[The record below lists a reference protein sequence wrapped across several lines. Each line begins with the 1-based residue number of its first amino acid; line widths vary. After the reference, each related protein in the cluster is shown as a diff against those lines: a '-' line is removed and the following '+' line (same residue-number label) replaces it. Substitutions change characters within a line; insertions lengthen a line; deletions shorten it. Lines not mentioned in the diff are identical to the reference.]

1 MENFQILFVDDER
14 EILSAFEKYLSHQ
27 GYRVNVVD
35 NGFKAL
41 ELLKKNN
48 FDIVFTDLQM
58 PGLSGIELL
67 MAIKEY
73 RPETEVI
80 IITGYGTIESA
91 VEALKLGSYD
101 YIQKPIKMDHL
112 KLLIDRIIDK
122 RLLENENLL
131 LKKRIKERYSF
142 KELVGINPRMQ
153 QIFEIIDRISLK
165 SPTVLIQGESGTGKE
180 IVANVIHQ
188 NSNRKNKPFIPV
200 NCAAIV
206 DGLLESELFGHVKG
220 SFTGAIRDKMGLFQ
234 AAEGGTIFLDEI
246 ADVPRSLQ
254 VKLLRFLQD
263 KRIRPVGSIKEL
275 KIDVRIIAATNRDP
289 EEAIR
294 NGDLRN
300 DLFYRLNVVSIN
312 IPSLKERKEDIAILI
327 NHFLNKFNS
336 RSQRKLMNISPEALD
351 ILEDYHW
358 PGNVRQLENV
368 IERAFALGVN
378 KTITVNDL
386 PSEIR
391 KLGQNSGKDET
402 SHSLRKNEIM
412 LIKRALRN
420 TKSKKNEAARLLEID
435 LSTLYRKI
443 KKYNIDDKK
452 YYHTE

>member
-1 MENFQILFVDDER
+1 M
-14 EILSAFEKYLSHQ
+14 A
-27 GYRVNVVD
+27 D

-101 YIQKPIKMDHL
+101 YIQKPIKMDRL

-131 LKKRIKERYSF
+131 LKKRLKERYSF
-142 KELVGINPRMQ
+142 NELVGINPRMQ

-327 NHFLNKFNS
+327 NHFLNKFNT
-336 RSQRKLMNISPEALD
+336 RSKKKLMNISPEALD

-391 KLGQNSGKDET
+391 KFGKHSGKDET
-402 SHSLRKNEIM
+402 NHSLRKNEIM

-420 TKSKKNEAARLLEID
+420 MKGEKKEAAKLLEID

-452 YYHTE
+452 NYHTE